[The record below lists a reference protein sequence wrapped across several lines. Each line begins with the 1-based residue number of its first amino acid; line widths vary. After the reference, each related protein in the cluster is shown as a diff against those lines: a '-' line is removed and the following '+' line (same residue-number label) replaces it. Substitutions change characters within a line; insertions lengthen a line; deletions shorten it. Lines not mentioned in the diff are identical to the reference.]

1 MTFIGICR
9 LLPDRRGEAFGVGN
23 ADPQQGVVPDRVV
36 TPCAICD
43 GEQGLSGAAVE
54 DDALLVAGAEWA
66 VGLILTG
73 RRHGV
78 SLEKH

>member
-1 MTFIGICR
+1 M
-9 LLPDRRGEAFGVGN
+9 
-23 ADPQQGVVPDRVV
+23 V

-43 GEQGLSGAAVE
+43 GEQGLSGAAVDEDALGVVKDVE
-54 DDALLVAGAEWA
+54 DDALLLGELVALLVAGAEWA

>member
-1 MTFIGICR
+1 MVTAGQGARSGR
-9 LLPDRRGEAFGVGN
+9 LFLLGS
-23 ADPQQGVVPDRVV
+23 VVKD
-36 TPCAICD
+36 
-43 GEQGLSGAAVE
+43 VE
-54 DDALLVAGAEWA
+54 DDALLLGELVALLVAGAEWA

>member
-1 MTFIGICR
+1 MTVSAELRDANRYVAWGVA
-9 LLPDRRGEAFGVGN
+9 RRGRLFLLGSAVK
-23 ADPQQGVVPDRVV
+23 D
-36 TPCAICD
+36 
-43 GEQGLSGAAVE
+43 VE
-54 DDALLVAGAEWA
+54 DDALLSGELVALLVAGAEWA